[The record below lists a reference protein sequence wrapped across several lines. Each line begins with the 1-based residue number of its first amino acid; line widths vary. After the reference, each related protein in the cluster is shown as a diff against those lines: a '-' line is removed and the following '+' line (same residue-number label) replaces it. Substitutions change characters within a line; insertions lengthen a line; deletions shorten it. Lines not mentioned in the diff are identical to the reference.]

1 MSLISTTNKNNKPRK
16 RDLTKSSLIIASAK
30 AFSLYGYHNTT
41 IAQIAQ
47 LAGVTERTF
56 YRYFSSK
63 EGTILDEITRLNDL
77 FLSLLNEQ
85 PDSIEIL
92 DAVDRVLSEMN
103 PRYGMASS
111 TMLVISQGGFD
122 DQLAKDLARISWL
135 YEEQLQA
142 ELEKRITKSFPYIDA
157 EEARVSSIALSRAIS
172 GGIRFA
178 LLECAQSGIEEATKS
193 PLFMQSYRRFIGV
206 YERSLRMRPTPID
219 TPVSSSS
226 GQY

>member
-1 MSLISTTNKNNKPRK
+1 MSLISSINKISKPRK
-16 RDLTKSSLIIASAK
+16 RELTKSSLIIASAK

-63 EGTILDEITRLNDL
+63 EATVLEEITRLNDL

-85 PDSIEIL
+85 PESIEIL

-103 PRYGMASS
+103 PRYGMAAS
-111 TMLVISQGGFD
+111 TVLLVSRGSFD
-122 DQLAKDLARISWL
+122 ERLAKDLARISWF
-135 YEEQLQA
+135 YEEQLQV
-142 ELEKRITKSFPYIDA
+142 ELEKRITKSFPSVDS
-157 EEARVSSIALSRAIS
+157 EDARVSSIAIARAVS

-206 YERSLRMRPTPID
+206 YERSCRIKPAPID
-219 TPVSSSS
+219 ATISQVHH
-226 GQY
+226 